1 MFMSCMLL
9 QMFRSFQP
17 AQFCL
22 PQIVFDD
29 ITTKIVDLFLLRLQ
43 AYFHR
48 LDNLVTSLHL
58 QSLQCNV
65 KIENLNQKRCNH
77 GQTAKMSVRRMRHHP
92 AGRPSSGGLLRFR
105 VYLSC

>member
-1 MFMSCMLL
+1 MLL

-29 ITTKIVDLFLLRLQ
+29 ITTKIFDLFLLRLQ

-48 LDNLVTSLHL
+48 LDILVISLHL

-77 GQTAKMSVRRMRHHP
+77 GQITEMSFRRMRHHH
-92 AGRPSSGGLLRFR
+92 AGWLACRGLLR
-105 VYLSC
+105 LSFCIPC